1 MLSLGYREH
10 IERNIDI
17 MARTLERGE
26 RIEIIPVKDGIRI
39 YKNQRTEI
47 KQDKKI
53 PADKRFG

>member
-1 MLSLGYREH
+1 MSYREH
-10 IERNIDI
+10 IEHCIDI

-47 KQDKKI
+47 KQNKDT
-53 PADKRFG
+53 DR